1 MRILIAED
9 DATSRTIL
17 QAVLGKGGYEV
28 VSRADG
34 LEALEAFKQSDAPDL
49 AIVDLIMPKLDGLE
63 LVREVRALPTPRPP
77 YIIILSTK
85 SETTDVVAGLDAGA
99 DDYLVKPFDAAELRA
114 RVEVGRRMLEMR
126 AVLADKVQELAL
138 ALDQVKTLR
147 GIVPICANC
156 KNVRDDQGYWNR
168 VETYMRD
175 HTGAEFSHA
184 VCPDCM
190 DKLYPQ
196 LQEKRRRSQ
205 ALAVRSLPSALL
217 LRDQDLVVTLEEHV
231 DDFRVELR
239 AAALAQDRE
248 RDVVRVGRLVRA
260 LARHRVERVGD
271 GADPAPQRNRLA
283 GEAGGIAGAI
293 PSLVVA
299 ERDDAPRLQQLR
311 ARVGENRCRRSSACS
326 RITSHSGGSRC
337 VGLRRITSGTAILP
351 RSCMRLAC

>member
-17 QAVLGKGGYEV
+17 QAVLRKGGYEV
-28 VSRADG
+28 DSCADG
-34 LEALEAFKQSDAPDL
+34 LEALEAFKQSDPPDL
-49 AIVDLIMPKLDGLE
+49 AIVDLIMPKIDGLE
-63 LVREVRALPTPRPP
+63 LVRQVRALPSTHPP
-77 YIIILSTK
+77 YLIILSTK
-85 SETTDVVAGLDAGA
+85 SETADVVAGLDAGG

-168 VETYMRD
+168 VETYMRE

-196 LQEKRRRSQ
+196 LQERGRSKR
-205 ALAVRSLPSALL
+205 
-217 LRDQDLVVTLEEHV
+217 
-231 DDFRVELR
+231 
-239 AAALAQDRE
+239 
-248 RDVVRVGRLVRA
+248 
-260 LARHRVERVGD
+260 
-271 GADPAPQRNRLA
+271 
-283 GEAGGIAGAI
+283 
-293 PSLVVA
+293 
-299 ERDDAPRLQQLR
+299 
-311 ARVGENRCRRSSACS
+311 
-326 RITSHSGGSRC
+326 
-337 VGLRRITSGTAILP
+337 
-351 RSCMRLAC
+351 